1 MTQLKQ
7 MEEQLSA
14 NQQATSA
21 LSTKY
26 KQANSALQAKTAEA
40 EHYKTA
46 LDFSTGAKK
55 VQRGSIV
62 KLKKGTFVHYDR
74 YGGSQQDTEGHTG

>member
-1 MTQLKQ
+1 

-26 KQANSALQAKTAEA
+26 KEANAALQSKTAEA

-46 LDFSTGAKK
+46 LDFSTGAKQ
-55 VQRGSIV
+55 VQQGTIV
-62 KLKKGTFVHYDR
+62 KLKKGTLVHYDR
-74 YGGSQQDTEGHTG
+74 YGGSQQDESGQSG